1 MVQTKI
7 FDLFAT
13 LNIHIITTVKRN
25 FSNMKIQ
32 RFVCN
37 MFQENC
43 YIVSDETGECVIID
57 CGAFFDE
64 EKKAIA
70 DYVSDNNLTPKHL
83 LCTHGHIDHNFG
95 DKFILDTF
103 GLHPEVCKADQPLMD
118 RLGEQA
124 KAFIGVDCGNDFPKV
139 GKHIGNE
146 EKITF
151 GNHTFCI
158 IGTPGHTP
166 GSVFFYC
173 KEEKLAFSGD
183 TLFQMSI
190 GRTDLEL
197 GNFDNIMQSLQHIAQ
212 TLPADTVILPGHG
225 GRTTMKDEMANNPY
239 LNTNW

>member
-1 MVQTKI
+1 
-7 FDLFAT
+7 
-13 LNIHIITTVKRN
+13 
-25 FSNMKIQ
+25 MKIQ

-103 GLHPEVCKADQPLMD
+103 GLHPEVCKTDQPLMD

-139 GKHIGNE
+139 GKHIGNG

-151 GNHTFCI
+151 GNHTFSI

-197 GNFDNIMQSLQHIAQ
+197 GNFDNIMQSLQHITQ
-212 TLPADTVILPGHG
+212 TLPTDTVILPGHG

>member
-1 MVQTKI
+1 
-7 FDLFAT
+7 
-13 LNIHIITTVKRN
+13 
-25 FSNMKIQ
+25 MKIQ

-103 GLHPEVCKADQPLMD
+103 GLHPEVCKTDQPLMD

-139 GKHIGNE
+139 GKHIGNG

-151 GNHTFCI
+151 GNHTFSI

-212 TLPADTVILPGHG
+212 TLPTDTVILPGHG
-225 GRTTMKDEMANNPY
+225 GRTIMKDEMANNPY

>member
-1 MVQTKI
+1 
-7 FDLFAT
+7 
-13 LNIHIITTVKRN
+13 
-25 FSNMKIQ
+25 MKIQ

-57 CGAFFDE
+57 CGVFFNE

-70 DYVSDNNLTPKHL
+70 DYVKDNNLKPKHL

-95 DKFILDTF
+95 NKFIFDTF
-103 GLHPEVCKADQPLMD
+103 KLHPEVSKADQPLMD
-118 RLGEQA
+118 KLGKQA
-124 KAFIGVDCGNDFPKV
+124 KAFIGVDCGNDFPNV
-139 GKHIGNE
+139 GKHIGNG
-146 EKITF
+146 EKVAF
-151 GNHTFCI
+151 GNHTFDI

-173 KEEKLAFSGD
+173 KEENLAFSGD

-197 GNFDNIMQSLQHIAQ
+197 GDFDNIMQSLQHIAQ

-225 GRTTMKDEMANNPY
+225 GRTTMKDEIANNPY
-239 LNTNW
+239 LNANW